1 MPVMGRLVLFIY
13 NLIILALAGA
23 VIAVSLGWS
32 DPLTYLNAAA
42 STPESRLVL
51 GAVGII
57 LATIALIMLA
67 WGLKP
72 SKRADTVV
80 VDKGMA
86 GEVSVSIAAIKA
98 IIMKAIRQVE
108 GIKELRPEVSNSSA
122 GVIVKLHTMI
132 NPEHNVPE
140 IAQSLQNVVRENLEK
155 VGGLQVAEIKVL
167 VDDFNTTSK

>member
-1 MPVMGRLVLFIY
+1 MGRLVLFIY
-13 NLIILALAGA
+13 NLVILALAGV
-23 VIAVSLGWS
+23 VIAVSWGWS

-51 GAVGII
+51 GGVGII
-57 LATIALIMLA
+57 LAIIALIMLV

-72 SKRADTVV
+72 SKRVADTVV
-80 VDKGMA
+80 VENSMA
-86 GEVSVSIAAIKA
+86 GEVSMSIAAIKA

-132 NPEHNVPE
+132 NPEHSVPE
-140 IAQSLQNVVRENLEK
+140 IAQSLQNVVRDNLEK

-167 VDDFNTTSK
+167 VDDFNTASK